1 MKNYIYIQRKIDI
14 SKALGIQSVFLFG
27 ARQTGK
33 TSYLTRQMK
42 SKIDLL
48 IDLLD
53 TGERTRLSRN
63 PGILVDE
70 IRALDKDK
78 GLVVIDEIQLVPSL
92 LSEVHRLME
101 STDFTFLLTGS
112 GVRNLIRSGA
122 DMLGGRAGEFI
133 FHPLVWPEIKDIDY
147 SLEHVFRTG
156 LLPQM
161 YLSSRPGKLLTSYW
175 TSYLL
180 TQVQSEGCVRNI
192 PAFSHFLL
200 FAAIS
205 SGEQINYSNIAND
218 VGMSQNSIK
227 AWYSILSDMLVGSE
241 IPAFTATKKRKAMVI
256 SKYYLFDVGVLRAI
270 LNMAPPSE
278 NTREYGKF
286 FEHYI
291 CHELVA
297 YLDYNGADY
306 RNRGL
311 FYWRTQS
318 GLEVDFVYKDQVAI
332 EVKTTKLINEKKDL
346 RGLRALKDENSC
358 RKYIVVCREGHKR
371 KTEDGI
377 YIYPFETFLEE
388 LWSDRIIRVE
398 TFE

>member
-1 MKNYIYIQRKIDI
+1 M
-14 SKALGIQSVFLFG
+14 SKELQERSMFLFG

-33 TSYLTRQMK
+33 TSYITRQMK
-42 SKIDLL
+42 DMINLH

-53 TGERTRLSRN
+53 TVERTRLKRD
-63 PGILVDE
+63 PGLLADE
-70 IRALDKDK
+70 IRALDRNN

-92 LSEVHRLME
+92 LSEVHRLIE

-112 GVRNLIRSGA
+112 GVRNLIRSGS
-122 DMLGGRAGEFI
+122 DMLGGRAGECI
-133 FHPLVWPEIKDIDY
+133 FHPLVWPEIKDLDY
-147 SLEHVFRTG
+147 SLEHIFRTG

-180 TQVQSEGCVRNI
+180 TQEQVEGSVRNI
-192 PAFSHFLL
+192 PAFSNFLL

-205 SGEQINYSNIAND
+205 SGEQINYSNIASD

-227 AWYSILSDMLVGSE
+227 AWYSILTDMLVGNE
-241 IPAFTATKKRKAMVI
+241 IPAYVETRKRKAVAVG
-256 SKYYLFDVGVLRAI
+256 KYYFFDVGVLRAI

-278 NTREYGKF
+278 NTSEYGKF

-291 CHELVA
+291 CHELIT

-311 FYWRTQS
+311 CYWRTQS
-318 GLEVDFVYKDQVAI
+318 GLEVDFIYKNQVAV
-332 EVKTTKLINEKKDL
+332 EVKVAHLINEKKDL
-346 RGLRALKDENSC
+346 KGLRALKEEALC
-358 RKYIVVCREGHKR
+358 EKYIVVCREGRKR
-371 KTEDGI
+371 KTVDGI
-377 YIYPFETFLEE
+377 YIYPFEVFLEE
-388 LWSDRIIRVE
+388 LWSGKLVTVE
-398 TFE
+398 NFE